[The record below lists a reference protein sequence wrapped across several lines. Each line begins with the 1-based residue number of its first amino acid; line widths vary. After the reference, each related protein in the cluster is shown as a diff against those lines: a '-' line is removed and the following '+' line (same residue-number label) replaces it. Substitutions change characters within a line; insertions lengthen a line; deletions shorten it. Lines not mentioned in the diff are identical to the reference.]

1 MQYLD
6 YMNGHDYGVGI
17 DAVNGSIK
25 GDAVIRTAP
34 EEVSGAEGQKVLF
47 DMMQVESTEEL
58 TDALGLGRSERRS
71 RASAQFNFAQQAS
84 VNRYSLY
91 LLVSVSV
98 TNAFRQLRDV
108 RLTQD
113 AVNLWA
119 SGNQEEFR
127 DRYGDEYIHGVL
139 SGGIL
144 HAVLQI
150 DTESEEQ
157 RQEISA
163 KLEAGYGALGQGFS
177 AKAQFNKMMSSV
189 ATSKSIKVHHLQIG
203 GSNTNVGITAD
214 QILDRATQFP
224 PSVAGKDAA
233 PFLIM
238 TKEYKTVS
246 NLPAQ
251 PNRFD
256 LLLAKDVVKE
266 CGRLRLRYL
275 DWLNDIEYILGHPQ
289 QFAWTNESKQ
299 AKRLDTKAEK
309 EGRTRSPVWPNKR
322 LAARTISRNAKCR
335 PTI

>member
-6 YMNGHDYGVGI
+6 YMNGHDFGVGI

-58 TDALGLGRSERRS
+58 TDALGASAEVNVGMGLFN
-71 RASAQFNFAQQAS
+71 ASAQFNFAQQAS
-84 VNRYSLY
+84 VNRFSLY

-113 AVNLWA
+113 AVNLWK

-150 DTESEEQ
+150 DTESEEES
-157 RQEISA
+157 QEISA
-163 KLEAGYGALGQGFS
+163 KLEAGYGAMGMGFS
-177 AKAQFNKMMSSV
+177 AKAQFNKMMSMIS
-189 ATSKSIKVHHLQIG
+189 TSKSIKVHHLQIG
-203 GSNTNVGITAD
+203 GSNTNVGITSD

-251 PNRFD
+251 PNKFD

-289 QFAWTNESKQ
+289 QFAWTNESKET
-299 AKRLDTKAEK
+299 KRLDTKADELR
-309 EGRTRSPVWPNKR
+309 EAITRPGQASVQVR
-322 LAARTISRNAKCR
+322 QQSDAV
-335 PTI
+335 